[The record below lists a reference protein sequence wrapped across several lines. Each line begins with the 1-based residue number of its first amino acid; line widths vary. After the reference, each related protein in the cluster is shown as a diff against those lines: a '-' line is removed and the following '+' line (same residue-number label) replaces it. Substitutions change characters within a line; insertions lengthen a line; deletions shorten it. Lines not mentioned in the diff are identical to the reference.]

1 MRKKLLSILALLLMA
16 VTGAW
21 AEGGIECSAS
31 DIGKVICTDGNIY
44 ATASDATTA
53 GKTAVAMIVYI
64 DTENNKGLALA
75 LSDEG
80 SMTWSEANLACAGK
94 SAVAGGTWVLP
105 SKEQWEAMGAKESN
119 STSATALRDGFSSVG
134 GTNMQS
140 AAYWSI
146 TENSNNTNQA
156 YRYYFTNG
164 YYWENNVNKT
174 VSNYVRACLTFNI
187 LVAPPTYSVTLAEG
201 TEDAENWKVKVGEGE
216 AQAFPVEGLLGG
228 ETVTATYSGEKKVKS
243 VKAVK
248 KAVAPTYTLLSAATT
263 DDIGK
268 VVCAAGHLHDAKTA
282 VPDGC
287 TAVGILGKVTETGHG
302 LILALEDAT
311 SQTWNTINGWTPA
324 SYAGTT
330 LKVLPDDAARGTNLT
345 SYTTLGETTVS
356 NWAVAQKNDYV
367 AIFVNLGSTNS
378 NEDGTTYNGNVNA
391 YITTGVGGTER
402 SNSYWSTTES
412 DASHAWYFGGGC
424 WDASNK
430 SDSFCVWPVLGF

>member
-1 MRKKLLSILALLLMA
+1 MRMKQKLFSMFALLLMA
-16 VTGAW
+16 ATGAW
-21 AEGGIECSAS
+21 AADGIECSAS
-31 DIGKVICTDGNIY
+31 DIGKVICTDGSIY
-44 ATASDATTA
+44 AKVSDVPT
-53 GKTAVAMIVYI
+53 GKTAAAMIAYI
-64 DTENNKGLALA
+64 DTENNYGLALA

-80 SMTWSEANLACAGK
+80 SMTWSDAKTACEGK

-140 AAYWSI
+140 GAYWSS
-146 TENSNNTNQA
+146 TANSTDANKA
-156 YRYYFTNG
+156 YRYYFTTG
-164 YYWENNVNKT
+164 FYWENNVNKT
-174 VSNYVRACLTFNI
+174 VNNYVRACLTFNI

-248 KAVAPTYTLLSAATT
+248 KATTSSQLSAVTT

-287 TAVGILGKVTETGHG
+287 TAVGILGYVAEKGHG
-302 LILALEDAT
+302 LILALQDAPE
-311 SQTWNTINGWTPA
+311 QEWNTINGWTSA

-330 LKVLPDDAARGTNLT
+330 LKVLPDDAARGTKLT
-345 SYTTLGETTVS
+345 SYTTLGETAVS
-356 NWAVAQKNDYV
+356 NWAVAPKNKYE
-367 AIFVNLGSTNS
+367 AIFTNLGSEKNGS
-378 NEDGTTYNGNVNA
+378 YGMTYDGNVNA
-391 YITTGVGGTER
+391 YITTGVGGEAIAGG
-402 SNSYWSTTES
+402 YWS
-412 DASHAWYFGGGC
+412 ASENGDHAWNFANYD
-424 WDASNK
+424 WDSEMK
-430 SDSFCVWPVLGF
+430 STDIYIRPVLGF